1 MENFLFG
8 LIFAIILLP
17 LFDGLTTLVLSFF
30 EMIKSFFVRVIN
42 HNNKKINGLED
53 DVVKNKIGFSI
64 EEEVEEDDL

>member
-8 LIFAIILLP
+8 LIFAIVLLP

-30 EMIKSFFVRVIN
+30 EMIKSFFARVIN
-42 HNNKKINGLED
+42 YNNNKINGLED
-53 DVVKNKIGFSI
+53 NLVKNKIGFSI

>member
-8 LIFAIILLP
+8 LIFAIVLLP

-30 EMIKSFFVRVIN
+30 EMIKSFFARVIN
-42 HNNKKINGLED
+42 YNNNKINDLED
-53 DVVKNKIGFSI
+53 NIVKNKIGFSI

>member
-8 LIFAIILLP
+8 LIFAIVLLP

-30 EMIKSFFVRVIN
+30 EMIKSFFARVIN
-42 HNNKKINGLED
+42 YNNNKINGLED
-53 DVVKNKIGFSI
+53 NIVKNKIGFSI

>member
-42 HNNKKINGLED
+42 YNNKKINSLED
-53 DVVKNKIGFSI
+53 DIVKNKIGFSI

>member
-8 LIFAIILLP
+8 LIFAIVLLP

-30 EMIKSFFVRVIN
+30 EMIKSLFARVIN
-42 HNNKKINGLED
+42 HNNNKINGLED
-53 DVVKNKIGFSI
+53 NIVKNKIGFSI